1 MTFDALPDM
10 PGINQINRRAYVR
23 SMTNLQS
30 HKRLPISAFII
41 CKNEADRIGVAIASV
56 IDWVDEVVVVDS
68 GSSDE
73 TVSKAEALGARV
85 MHHDWPGYGL
95 QKRYAEDQCCN
106 DWLLN
111 IDADEQIT
119 PALRDEIASIFAKG
133 PEANI
138 YKMEILDIY
147 PHEDEAKSFAY
158 GYWQYR
164 LYDRNYG
171 RFSDSPVH
179 DTVRPLP
186 HATLAK
192 LKAKVNHRSVRSIQF
207 SVEKM
212 NRYSDMQRDD
222 MVERG
227 RKISR
232 LRLWSEFPVAFFK
245 SYILRQQCRYGI
257 WGLVIAHNYAYS
269 RFLRIAKMVEHQLL
283 EEKGKL

>member
-1 MTFDALPDM
+1 
-10 PGINQINRRAYVR
+10 
-23 SMTNLQS
+23 MTNSMS

-41 CKNEADRIGVAIASV
+41 CKNEEDRIGLAIASV

-68 GSSDE
+68 GSSDD
-73 TVSKAEALGARV
+73 TIAKAEEMGARV
-85 MHHDWPGYGL
+85 MHHKWPGYGL
-95 QKRYAEDQCCN
+95 QKRYAEDQCQN

-111 IDADEQIT
+111 IDADEEIT
-119 PALRDEIASIFAKG
+119 PALKDEIVSLFATG
-133 PEANI
+133 PEANV

-147 PHEDEAKSFAY
+147 PHEEEAKSFAY

-164 LYDRNYG
+164 LYNRNFG

-186 HATLAK
+186 HAKLLK
-192 LKAKVNHRSVRSIQF
+192 LKTKVNHRSVRSIQF

-222 MVERG
+222 MVKRG
-227 RKISR
+227 RKVSPIR
-232 LRLWSEFPVAFFK
+232 LISEFPIAFFK
-245 SYILRQQCRYGI
+245 SYILRQQFRYGI

-283 EEKGKL
+283 EEKNKQ

>member
-1 MTFDALPDM
+1 MTATQR
-10 PGINQINRRAYVR
+10 NK
-23 SMTNLQS
+23 T
-30 HKRLPISAFII
+30 LPISAFII
-41 CKNEADRIGVAIASV
+41 CKNEEDRIGLAIAS
-56 IDWVDEVVVVDS
+56 IIEWVDEVVVVDS
-68 GSSDE
+68 GSSDD
-73 TVSKAEALGARV
+73 TVAKAKAMGARV

-95 QKRYAEDQCCN
+95 QKRYAEDQCRN

-111 IDADEQIT
+111 IDADEEIT
-119 PALRDEIASIFAKG
+119 PALRKEIEDIFANE

-147 PHEDEAKSFAY
+147 PHEKVAQTFAY

-164 LYDRNYG
+164 LYDRNFG

-186 HATLAK
+186 QAKLAR

-222 MVERG
+222 MIKRG
-227 RKISR
+227 RKVSR
-232 LRLWSEFPVAFFK
+232 MRLISEFPVAFFK
-245 SYILRQQCRYGI
+245 SYVLRQQFRYGF

-283 EEKGKL
+283 EEKGKR